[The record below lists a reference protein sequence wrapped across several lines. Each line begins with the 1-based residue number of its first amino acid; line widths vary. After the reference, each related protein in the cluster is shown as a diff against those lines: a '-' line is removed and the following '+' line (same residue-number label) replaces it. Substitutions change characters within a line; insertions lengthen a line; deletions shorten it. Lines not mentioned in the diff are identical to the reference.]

1 MDQAHA
7 KELVRSGS
15 GPWADLGLTLP
26 IFVAYHL
33 GVVFLP
39 VRNAADVVTRELV
52 ALADNSVVAYSGL
65 TLAIGAVYMGT
76 LIVLGRGRSMR
87 WERFALVAAE
97 GVVYAI
103 MMRLLAAW
111 VVGRIFLATAA
122 ESRFA

>member
-52 ALADNSVVAYSGL
+52 ALADNSVVAYGVL
-65 TLAIGAVYMGT
+65 TLGIGAVYVA
-76 LIVLGRGRSMR
+76 LLVVLGRNHALR
-87 WERFALVAAE
+87 WERFGLVAAE
-97 GVVYAI
+97 GVLYAI
-103 MMRLLAAW
+103 
-111 VVGRIFLATAA
+111 
-122 ESRFA
+122 